1 MYIEIGFTQE
11 ELTRYDLQN
20 KIVVAIDVLR
30 ATSTITTALEN
41 GAESII
47 SLTEIEKALFLKK
60 ELPNAL
66 LCGERDGQKIPGFD
80 KGNSPLEYSGEVK
93 GKTLL
98 FSSTNGSRTID
109 KAGNAKKLY
118 MGALINAKAL
128 ADQLLSEGEN
138 SEFFF
143 ACSGKL
149 IEPCIEDT
157 LCAGY
162 LVYLLLQKDN
172 KIILSDAAVMARD
185 LFLFHQQNI
194 YAAVATSEHGQYLTE
209 VNFSADVE
217 YCSRLDISTTI
228 PVYDKFEKKI
238 VKFSK

>member
-1 MYIEIGFTQE
+1 MYIEIAFTQE
-11 ELTRYDLQN
+11 ELSRFDLQN

-30 ATSTITTALEN
+30 ATSTITAALQY

-47 SLTEIEKALFLKK
+47 SLIDIEKAVFLKK

-66 LCGERDGQKIPGFD
+66 LCGEREGRKIPGFD
-80 KGNSPLEYSGEVK
+80 KGNSPLEYSAEVT

-118 MGALINAKAL
+118 MGALNNAEAL
-128 ADQLLSEGEN
+128 AEKLLTEDSD

-143 ACSGKL
+143 ACSGK
-149 IEPCIEDT
+149 ITDPCMEDT

-162 LVYLLLQKDN
+162 LVWLIAEKNN
-172 KIILSDAAVMARD
+172 KVILSDAAVMARD
-185 LFLFHQQNI
+185 LFLYHRQNI
-194 YAAVATSEHGQYLTE
+194 YAAVAASEHGQYLIE
-209 VNFSADVE
+209 CGFESDVE
-217 YCSRLDISTTI
+217 FCSRLDISNTI

-238 VKFSK
+238 VKWLD